1 MVSDGIGSK
10 GTMLWETTFCEEVC
24 DRSGLESIYP
34 SRNTGPG
41 VGIGGKVNGFTPE
54 AVANAKCPQHA
65 RDIGVKAPKSPIPY
79 PKLADL
85 VLGKAK
91 CAERHMEA

>member
-41 VGIGGKVNGFTPE
+41 VGIGGKVNG
-54 AVANAKCPQHA
+54 
-65 RDIGVKAPKSPIPY
+65 
-79 PKLADL
+79 
-85 VLGKAK
+85 
-91 CAERHMEA
+91 